1 MDTQHFI
8 AASLGLMVAGTLVAA
23 AITKGRQQRETVR
36 SFTDL
41 GLPVPTVLAV
51 VVPAVELA
59 IAVLIIVR
67 FSVGSVVA
75 VALLGMFTAFLGI
88 RLRRGDVISCGC
100 FGSAAST
107 PVTSV
112 TIIRNLMLISAAGLA
127 AVGSAQLTRSD
138 IAANEWVALVGAAG
152 SFGLVGALIIAL
164 LTVRTSIGSVF
175 ALSPQPTNAGRV
187 AQ

>member
-1 MDTQHFI
+1 
-8 AASLGLMVAGTLVAA
+8 
-23 AITKGRQQRETVR
+23 
-36 SFTDL
+36 
-41 GLPVPTVLAV
+41 
-51 VVPAVELA
+51 
-59 IAVLIIVR
+59 
-67 FSVGSVVA
+67 
-75 VALLGMFTAFLGI
+75 MFTAFLGI
-88 RLRRGDVISCGC
+88 RLRRGAVISCGC

-164 LTVRTSIGSVF
+164 LTVRTSIGTVF